1 MILRNDWQFI
11 LEKEIHQP
19 YFKGLMDFVRD
30 AYDLHTC
37 YPPIDQIFRS
47 LELTSYDQTKVL
59 ILGQDPY
66 HQPGQAMGLA
76 FSVPEA
82 IKIPPSLRNI
92 YKELVDDLGLAYPE
106 HGNLTSWAKQ
116 GVLLMNAIWTVRDGQ
131 PLSHKDKGWERWT
144 DAIIKHLNLKKRP
157 MVFVLWG
164 GFAKS
169 KRKLITNPIHKVIE
183 NVHPSPLSAY
193 RGFFGSKPFTK
204 INEFLGQTKQTTID
218 FRI

>member
-1 MILRNDWQFI
+1 MILKNDWQTI

-19 YFKGLMDFVRD
+19 YFKRLMDFVRES
-30 AYDLHTC
+30 YDSDTC
-37 YPPIDQIFRS
+37 YPPKNQIFHS
-47 LELTSYDQTKVL
+47 LELTSYEKTKVL

-66 HQPGQAMGLA
+66 HQEGQAMGLA
-76 FSVPEA
+76 FSVQEG

-92 YKELVDDLGLAYPE
+92 YKELENDLGIPYPE

-116 GVLLMNAIWTVRDGQ
+116 GVLLMNAIWTVRDSK
-131 PLSHKDKGWERWT
+131 PLSHKGQGWERWT
-144 DAIIKHLNLKKRP
+144 DTIIKYLNQKQTP

-169 KRKLITNPIHKVIE
+169 KRQLITNPIHKVIE

-204 INEFLGQTKQTTID
+204 INQFLRQTNQSTID